1 MNRQVGSVS
10 WSSPS
15 DGASRSEE
23 GKKLPFLDMKD
34 FNKSYK
40 MRVVSD
46 NPMMYHCHWVS
57 SHDGRNVK
65 VNCTL
70 TKDCPVVDSNTKTR
84 CGGTS
89 SQTRYYIKVLDR
101 SDGQIKVLDI
111 GTQIFKQI
119 VDLHLD
125 EEWGHSKHYDI
136 SIKKGAKGDNPLY
149 SVIPGVKKPLTDDEA
164 ELVRASSD
172 PSDEA
177 FIDLESRCKPLSADV
192 INKILTGQDS
202 EPKAR
207 AGRTAGQSQ
216 PQPSKAISKPTT
228 SQSTISSPAASSSE
242 DDDMIDWGD
251 DA

>member
-10 WSSPS
+10 WSAPTE
-15 DGASRSEE
+15 GAPRGEE

-46 NPMMYHCHWVS
+46 NPMMYHCHWVT
-57 SHDGRNVK
+57 SHEGRNVK

-70 TKDCPVVDSNTKTR
+70 TKECPVVDSNTKTR

-125 EEWGHSKHYDI
+125 DEWGHSKHYDI
-136 SIKKGAKGDNPLY
+136 TIKKGAKGDNPLY
-149 SVIPGVKKPLTDDEA
+149 SVIPGVKKPLSDDES

-192 INKILTGQDS
+192 INKILTGQDV

-207 AGRTAGQSQ
+207 AGRTAGQAQ
-216 PQPSKAISKPTT
+216 PQQAVRTAKPTPPPV
-228 SQSTISSPAASSSE
+228 SSKSE
-242 DDDMIDWGD
+242 EDEDMIDWGD

>member
-10 WSSPS
+10 WSAPS
-15 DGASRSEE
+15 EGATRSEE

-46 NPMMYHCHWVS
+46 NPMMYHCHWVT
-57 SHDGRNVK
+57 SHEGRNVK

-70 TKDCPVVDSNTKTR
+70 TKDCPVVDQNTKTR

-89 SQTRYYIKVLDR
+89 SQARYYIKVLDR

-125 EEWGHSKHYDI
+125 DEWGHSKHYDI
-136 SIKKGAKGDNPLY
+136 TIKKGAKGDNPLY
-149 SVIPGVKKPLTDDEA
+149 SVIPGVKKPLSEDEA

-172 PSDEA
+172 PTDES

-192 INKILTGQDS
+192 INKILTGQDL

-207 AGRTAGQSQ
+207 AGRTAPQSQ
-216 PQPSKAISKPTT
+216 PQPQPARTTKPTPTPTPTT
-228 SQSTISSPAASSSE
+228 SSKSDE
-242 DDDMIDWGD
+242 DEDMIDWGD
-251 DA
+251 DT